1 MIGWMIFYILAIP
14 AFSFLLP
21 LYSFWKMDDFSWG
34 STRLVVGEG
43 NKKMIVHD
51 EGKFDP
57 RSIPLKTWTDYENE
71 LWDKESNHSIGS
83 WVPPSKKEIPWDAQT
98 QSMYGRE
105 TLYDQPMSRAYS
117 PAPSQGGMYMP
128 AHHGNSGSG
137 GRGTPVG
144 GRQYAQT
151 TMSRPATNYLD
162 MPAHMFSGDGPSD
175 AEIERAIQD
184 ILATADMS
192 QVTKRTV
199 RTALENNFGI
209 NLTSRKDFINS
220 VIEREVAARMSQ
232 D

>member
-1 MIGWMIFYILAIP
+1 
-14 AFSFLLP
+14 
-21 LYSFWKMDDFSWG
+21 
-34 STRLVVGEG
+34 
-43 NKKMIVHD
+43 
-51 EGKFDP
+51 
-57 RSIPLKTWTDYENE
+57 
-71 LWDKESNHSIGS
+71 
-83 WVPPSKKEIPWDAQT
+83 VPPSKKEIPWDAQT

-128 AHHGNSGSG
+128 APHGNPGSG

-162 MPAHMFSGDGPSD
+162 MPTHMFSGDGPSD
-175 AEIERAIQD
+175 AELERAVQE

-199 RTALENNFGI
+199 RTQLESAFGV
-209 NLTSRKDFINS
+209 NLTSRKDFINAM
-220 VIEREVAARMSQ
+220 IEREVAARMAQ